1 MSTTEEVTGNISL
14 STKMISLNSPAAKE
28 WLNHRRQSVR
38 PWSDFVNTKNFNT
51 PKGVKGWSARAVKN
65 VEHYQ
70 TNYLFVFIGLII
82 YCIVTSPLMLIAIA
96 VFLGACYLIHIKNE
110 QQKIKFLDMNY
121 HMHTNTELLLLCHF
135 LCFLLLELDQ
145 LYFGFLGFH
154 FFLSHFMPL
163 FIFHRKKLQSQK
175 NLLWKLCK
183 MICEIYHA
191 FNVI

>member
-110 QQKIKFLDMNY
+110 QQKIKVIG
-121 HMHTNTELLLLCHF
+121 HELSYAHQYGIAAALSFPLF
-135 LCFLLLELDQ
+135 FIAGAGSAV
-145 LYFGFLGFH
+145 FWVLGVS
-154 FFLSHFMPL
+154 FFLVALHASFHISPEEAAKPEEPFM
-163 FIFHRKKLQSQK
+163 
-175 NLLWKLCK
+175 
-183 MICEIYHA
+183 ET
-191 FNVI
+191 V